1 MSGQKTFLYFDP
13 CKSSDIILFMKE
25 KGSIIIAFLISG
37 RKRVCM
43 RILIFRFIDQRDW
56 KSFIKDGL
64 KHAYKKNRVTAT
76 GLKPTT
82 TCSHLNFRFRACFEQ
97 GVS

>member
-1 MSGQKTFLYFDP
+1 
-13 CKSSDIILFMKE
+13 
-25 KGSIIIAFLISG
+25 
-37 RKRVCM
+37 M

-76 GLKPTT
+76 GFKPTT
-82 TCSHLNFRFRACFEQ
+82 T
-97 GVS
+97 